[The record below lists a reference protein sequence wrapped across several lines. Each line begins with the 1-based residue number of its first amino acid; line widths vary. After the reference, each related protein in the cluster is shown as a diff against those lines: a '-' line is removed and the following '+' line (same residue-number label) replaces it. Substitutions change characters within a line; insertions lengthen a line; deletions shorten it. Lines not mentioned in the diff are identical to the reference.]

1 MNIRKNILLLIIIF
15 LLINTHIIIIK
26 KNNNKEPSNFFINET
41 TKLTKDNPIATII
54 INKIK
59 LKENLYDINSKNNTI
74 EKHVSF
80 LKESDYPDK
89 KHGTVI
95 ILAHSGI
102 GKLAYFKNLDKLTLD
117 DKVVLI
123 YKNITYHY
131 KVTKIIERVKDG
143 TIRFKEDK
151 EKDNLILTTC
161 KPHDSKKQLTIILE
175 KEKSPN

>member
-1 MNIRKNILLLIIIF
+1 MNIRKSILLLIIVF
-15 LLINTHIIIIK
+15 LLINTNIIIIK
-26 KNNNKEPSNFFINET
+26 KKENKETSKTFINET
-41 TKLTKDNPIATII
+41 TKLAKDNPIATII

-59 LKENLYDINSKNNTI
+59 LKENLYSIDSKNNTI

-89 KHGTVI
+89 KYGTVI
-95 ILAHSGI
+95 ILAHSGV
-102 GKLAYFKNLDKLTLD
+102 GKLAYFKNLDKLTLG
-117 DKVVLI
+117 DKVLLI

-131 KVTKIIERVKDG
+131 KITKVIERIKDG
-143 TIRFKEDK
+143 TISFKEDK

-161 KPHDSKKQLTIILE
+161 KPHDSKKQLIIILE